1 MERFAI
7 PFTSQKIRDYEAQK
21 IENLRGRP
29 DDYVKV
35 AKKKRD
41 HYEQMSGKDFN
52 KS

>member
-1 MERFAI
+1 MESFAI
-7 PFTSQKIRDYEAQK
+7 PFISQKIGEYKAQK

-29 DDYVKV
+29 DDYVKF

-41 HYEQMSGKDFN
+41 HYEQMGGKDFN